1 MTKGKVIQ
9 IGFLIAILGFIIV
22 KSAPLLGFDNVI
34 NTSISNFI
42 LIIIVMIW
50 ILSYGYRVTSGKMT
64 FMEQRKRYRKKY
76 DEVMEEKLKIKFDNL
91 SDEEQ
96 EKLLKKIDK

>member
-1 MTKGKVIQ
+1 
-9 IGFLIAILGFIIV
+9 
-22 KSAPLLGFDNVI
+22 
-34 NTSISNFI
+34 
-42 LIIIVMIW
+42 MIW